1 MVNQEVA
8 YITLTYISVAC
19 YLFLL
24 GHCIRR
30 SSNYLLRVFCVVSI
44 ITLLCETILLFVYP
58 NHNIAPARGT
68 VVCTISAITEQY
80 VPLVTNLLAA
90 CMGFNVWLLVVRGSK
105 LTERELLKWY
115 CLFSFGVPVVTTAT
129 ALLILHHIDTNFTAM
144 PRKYFCEFGAIIVTR
159 WTYGL
164 PMLLAALP
172 SVLFALHT
180 VIYLVRHHFVLRR
193 AIVFGGT
200 SVRSVPFE
208 LGHCL
213 RLIFFVIA
221 FGAIVI
227 MLVVQENIAA
237 KGENSKE
244 TIELG
249 PNRENPVFSDFT
261 DSLSGI
267 IFFLIFGTTKDA
279 LDTMG
284 YIFCCGCIQR
294 RRRRHHHSRH
304 HGSIDNRAFR
314 LNSTSSSLDRNTSM
328 TRTGTGTMSGMTLQ
342 EAIGFDLESNMS
354 TLLAS
359 SSSVADGAWGSN
371 CPPPPMPS
379 MQKLSSSPILLT
391 APPPPGAELLLV
403 PP

>member
-129 ALLILHHIDTNFTAM
+129 ALVILHHIDTNFTAM
-144 PRKYFCEFGAIIVTR
+144 PRK
-159 WTYGL
+159 
-164 PMLLAALP
+164 
-172 SVLFALHT
+172 
-180 VIYLVRHHFVLRR
+180 
-193 AIVFGGT
+193 
-200 SVRSVPFE
+200 
-208 LGHCL
+208 HCL

-237 KGENSKE
+237 KGESSKE

-249 PNRENPVFSDFT
+249 SNRENP
-261 DSLSGI
+261 
-267 IFFLIFGTTKDA
+267 
-279 LDTMG
+279 
-284 YIFCCGCIQR
+284 
-294 RRRRHHHSRH
+294 
-304 HGSIDNRAFR
+304 
-314 LNSTSSSLDRNTSM
+314 
-328 TRTGTGTMSGMTLQ
+328 
-342 EAIGFDLESNMS
+342 
-354 TLLAS
+354 
-359 SSSVADGAWGSN
+359 
-371 CPPPPMPS
+371 
-379 MQKLSSSPILLT
+379 
-391 APPPPGAELLLV
+391 AELKIFVLGQEYINDKNRNDEWDDFAGSYWL
-403 PP
+403 